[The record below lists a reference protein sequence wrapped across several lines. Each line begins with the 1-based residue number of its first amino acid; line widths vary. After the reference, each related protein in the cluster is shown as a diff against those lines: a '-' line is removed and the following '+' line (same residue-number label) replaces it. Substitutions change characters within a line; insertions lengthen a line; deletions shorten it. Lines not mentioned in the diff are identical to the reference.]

1 MMSEHNR
8 IPKTA
13 DVQALITPYGGRLIN
28 LIAPDARIS
37 DLRKESSRWPS
48 WDLTPRQICDLEL
61 LITGAYSPLQGFMN
75 RGDYSS
81 VCSQLRLADGTLWPL
96 PVVLDVT
103 EEFAQATTPGTVV
116 ALRDSEGRVLAA
128 LHVMDVW
135 KPDKR
140 REAVAVY
147 GTDDSDHP
155 GVAALLAGDP
165 FYMGGRI
172 EAIEAPRHYDFPA
185 LRRTPAALRGE
196 FADRGWRRVVAFQTR
211 NPMHQAHVEL
221 TKRAIEETGARLLI
235 HPVVGMT
242 KPGDVDH
249 FTRVRCY
256 QLALKTYPAETATLS
271 LLPLAMR
278 MGGPREAL
286 LHAIIRRNFGCTHLI
301 VGRDHA
307 GPGVNGQGQPF
318 YGPYEAQNLLSKHE
332 NEIGVRMVASREM
345 VYVAD
350 EKRYRPED
358 HVSARA
364 QVLRVSGSELR
375 RRLMTGE
382 EIPEWFSYPS
392 VVRELRRTH
401 PPRFQQG
408 FTVFFTGLS
417 GAGKSTIANVLR
429 VRLLER
435 GDRKISLLD
444 GDLVR
449 KHLSSEL
456 GFSQEHRDLNIE
468 RIGFVASE
476 ITRCG
481 GIALCAA
488 IAPYDGARRK
498 VRAMVQATGGFL
510 LVHVATP
517 LELCEQRDSKG
528 LYAKARAGLLNHFT
542 GISDPYEQPADAD
555 LTIDTQATSPEDASL
570 QILSLL
576 FARGFLETSDSSGL
590 PNLKVFETTRGDQ
603 QSVL

>member
-1 MMSEHNR
+1 MSDKIR
-8 IPKTA
+8 ISKIA
-13 DVQALITPYGGRLIN
+13 DVQPLTPPYGGRLVN

-37 DLRKESSRWPS
+37 ELTTLSATWPS
-48 WDLTPRQICDLEL
+48 WALTPRQICDLEL
-61 LITGAYSPLQGFMN
+61 LINGAFSPLHGFMN
-75 RGDYSS
+75 QGDYEA

-96 PVVLDVT
+96 PIVLDVT
-103 EEFAQATTPGTVV
+103 AEFAQASEPGTVV

-128 LHVMDVW
+128 LHVEQIW
-135 KPDKR
+135 KPDKH
-140 REAVAVY
+140 REAIAVY

-155 GVAALLAGDP
+155 GVAALSAAHP

-172 EAIEAPRHYDFPA
+172 EAIQAPRHYDFVA
-185 LRRTPAALRGE
+185 LRRTPSDVRRE
-196 FADRGWRRVVAFQTR
+196 FADRGWNRVVAFQTR
-211 NPMHQAHVEL
+211 NPMHRAHVEL
-221 TKRAIEETGARLLI
+221 TKRAIAETGARLLI
-235 HPVVGMT
+235 QPVVGTT

-256 QLALKTYPAETATLS
+256 QVALQTYQAETATLS

-278 MGGPREAL
+278 MAGPREVL
-286 LHAIIRRNFGCTHLI
+286 LHAIIRRNYGCTHLI

-307 GPGVNGQGQPF
+307 GPGVDAKGKPF
-318 YGPYEAQNLLSKHE
+318 YGPYEAQSLLSQHQS
-332 NEIGVRMVASREM
+332 EIGVEMVASREM

-358 HVSARA
+358 HVPAGA

-375 RRLMTGE
+375 RRLATGE
-382 EIPEWFSYPS
+382 EIPEWFSFPD

-401 PPRFQQG
+401 PPRLRQG

-417 GAGKSTIANVLR
+417 SAGKSTIANVLL
-429 VRLLER
+429 VHLLER

-456 GFSQEHRDLNIE
+456 GFSRAHRDLNIE

-481 GIALCAA
+481 GVALCAA

-498 VRAMVQATGGFL
+498 VRSMVEAAGGFL

-517 LELCEQRDSKG
+517 LELCEQRDAKG
-528 LYAKARAGLLNHFT
+528 LYARARAGLLEQFT
-542 GISDPYEQPADAD
+542 GISDPYETPNDAD
-555 LTIDTQATSPEDASL
+555 LVIDTLGTSAEEASA

-576 FARGFLETSDSSGL
+576 VERGFLNTPDS
-590 PNLKVFETTRGDQ
+590 
-603 QSVL
+603 

>member
-1 MMSEHNR
+1 MSDKIR
-8 IPKTA
+8 ISKIA
-13 DVQALITPYGGRLIN
+13 DVQPLTPPYGGRLVN

-37 DLRKESSRWPS
+37 ELTTLSATWPS
-48 WDLTPRQICDLEL
+48 WTLTPRQICDLEL
-61 LITGAYSPLQGFMN
+61 LINGAFSPLHGFMN
-75 RGDYSS
+75 QGDYEA

-96 PVVLDVT
+96 PIVLDVT
-103 EEFAQATTPGTVV
+103 AEFAQASEPGTVV

-128 LHVMDVW
+128 LHVEQIW
-135 KPDKR
+135 KPDKH
-140 REAVAVY
+140 REAIAVY

-155 GVAALLAGDP
+155 GVAALSAAHP

-172 EAIEAPRHYDFPA
+172 EAIQAPRHYDFVA
-185 LRRTPAALRGE
+185 LRRTPSDVRRE
-196 FADRGWRRVVAFQTR
+196 FADRGWNRVVAFQTR
-211 NPMHQAHVEL
+211 NPMHRAHVEL
-221 TKRAIEETGARLLI
+221 TKRAIAETGARLLI
-235 HPVVGMT
+235 QPVVGTT

-256 QLALKTYPAETATLS
+256 QVALQTYQAETATLS

-278 MGGPREAL
+278 MAGPREVL
-286 LHAIIRRNFGCTHLI
+286 LHAIIRRNYGCTHLI

-307 GPGVNGQGQPF
+307 GPGVDAKGKPF
-318 YGPYEAQNLLSKHE
+318 YGPYEAQSLLSQHQS
-332 NEIGVRMVASREM
+332 EIGVEMVASREM

-358 HVSARA
+358 HVPAGA

-375 RRLMTGE
+375 RRLATGE
-382 EIPEWFSYPS
+382 EIPEWFSFPD

-401 PPRFQQG
+401 PPRLRQG

-417 GAGKSTIANVLR
+417 SAGKSTIANVLL
-429 VRLLER
+429 VHLLER

-456 GFSQEHRDLNIE
+456 GFSRAHRDLNIE

-481 GIALCAA
+481 GVALCAA

-498 VRAMVQATGGFL
+498 VRSMVEAAGGFL

-517 LELCEQRDSKG
+517 LELCEQRDAKG
-528 LYAKARAGLLNHFT
+528 LYARARAGLLEQFT
-542 GISDPYEQPADAD
+542 GISDPYETPNDAD
-555 LTIDTQATSPEDASL
+555 LVIDTLGTSAEEASA

-576 FARGFLETSDSSGL
+576 VERGFLNTPDS
-590 PNLKVFETTRGDQ
+590 
-603 QSVL
+603 